1 MRASSLSLACDIRGL
16 TEQHPVARE
25 DTASLSGQE
34 AQYLR
39 GEDRKRVHLVWVAY
53 LLGCSSRT
61 HSKNDR

>member
-16 TEQHPVARE
+16 TEQQPVARE

-61 HSKNDR
+61 QSKNDR